1 MSGTAHSCGRRFVTD
16 VGRSVQAHVAATRGK
31 LWPVHPDHGRG
42 PHAAATEGRAGWRCL
57 VTWIP
62 DPDPTPDP
70 PTRDHLLRDFIVTR
84 HDCGQGRPGAY
95 RGRPAVR
102 LVPVQ
107 HSEGQR
113 HGDRSGRRQRHRHGQ
128 ESVGLAFR
136 RGQDESPRDVETADQ
151 GCLPVGLPSVHSRPL
166 QALEREEEAGCNQGR
181 KMETRS
187 RVSRS
192 AFPNETGHPDP
203 RREEGAALFD
213 LVDVPHA

>member
-1 MSGTAHSCGRRFVTD
+1 MTDPAAVSVIATA
-16 VGRSVQAHVAATRGK
+16 RSQS
-31 LWPVHPDHGRG
+31 
-42 PHAAATEGRAGWRCL
+42 GWRS
-57 VTWIP
+57 
-62 DPDPTPDP
+62 
-70 PTRDHLLRDFIVTR
+70 
-84 HDCGQGRPGAY
+84 A
-95 RGRPAVR
+95 
-102 LVPVQ
+102 
-107 HSEGQR
+107 E
-113 HGDRSGRRQRHRHGQ
+113 DRMK
-128 ESVGLAFR
+128 A
-136 RGQDESPRDVETADQ
+136 RDVETADQ